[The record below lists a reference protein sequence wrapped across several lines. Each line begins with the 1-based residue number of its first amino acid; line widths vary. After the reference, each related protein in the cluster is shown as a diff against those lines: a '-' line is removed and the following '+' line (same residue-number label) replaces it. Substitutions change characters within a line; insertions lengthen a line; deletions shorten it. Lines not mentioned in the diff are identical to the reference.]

1 MAVLYLNIILYDE
14 KKKITISMDSSKTI
28 DELILEICKI
38 NCQLCPEYTALFKDS
53 TKLKRFLG
61 LRDQGIQSNDSIT
74 QTKNDL
80 SDVPGLIISYEP
92 DIIYG
97 NFTDSKERAIMP
109 CGHVI
114 SRESMTDF
122 LTNLLNDRKYVI
134 ECPGQLKNEKTCKEK
149 WDFALCAK
157 IGVLS
162 QKEKKQF
169 EIGFARLM
177 ILDKM
182 NGKICPTCDCF
193 VFKPEEVKI
202 NRVACIVCAKKGK
215 AKDFCWKCLKPWNN
229 PLDNNFCGN
238 ELCKKATEELLK
250 ILESCSTKTIGKV
263 ENVPETRAC
272 PQCKTLIYHK
282 SDCKHMKCIKCH
294 EFEFCFV
301 CLSFKNKE
309 NNTWPCGRYND
320 ACKVAPRQKF

>member
-1 MAVLYLNIILYDE
+1 MSVLTLNIILYDE
-14 KKKITISMDSSKTI
+14 NKKISLSISSDSTI
-28 DELILEICKI
+28 DEFILEICKI
-38 NCQLCPEYTALFKDS
+38 NFQLAPEYTALYKDS
-53 TKLKRFLG
+53 TKLKRFISLK
-61 LRDQGIQSNDSIT
+61 DQGIKANDTIT
-74 QTKNDL
+74 QKKNDL

-97 NFTDSKERAIMP
+97 EYTDNKERAVMP

-134 ECPGQLKNEKTCKEK
+134 ECPGIINKNKICKEK

-162 QKEKKQF
+162 QKEKKEF

-229 PLDNNFCGN
+229 LFDNDFCGN
-238 ELCKKATEELLK
+238 DSCKKAMEETLNLLK
-250 ILESCSTKTIGKV
+250 NCSKKKIGEV
-263 ENVPETRAC
+263 ENVPEIRAC
-272 PQCKTLIYHK
+272 PQCKTLISHK
-282 SDCKHMKCIKCH
+282 SHCKHMKCKKCY

-301 CLSFKNKE
+301 CLSVKNKD
-309 NNTWPCGRYND
+309 NTWPCGKYND
-320 ACKVAPRQKF
+320 ICKVAPIQNF